1 MTFSFAC
8 LTDSGR
14 PATLIWGSVKLN
26 ELLFG
31 ASYYKLCTSHVR
43 TWKKDTIIN
52 LQTKLRKP
60 MNYIV
65 IVWSLFR
72 ISLQVPTSQE
82 NQRNQITEFS
92 WGCII
97 SFVVCNL
104 CLGTYQINPYSS
116 NRYVFQYNENVSSA
130 IEQNYITP

>member
-1 MTFSFAC
+1 
-8 LTDSGR
+8 
-14 PATLIWGSVKLN
+14 
-26 ELLFG
+26 
-31 ASYYKLCTSHVR
+31 
-43 TWKKDTIIN
+43 
-52 LQTKLRKP
+52 

-65 IVWSLFR
+65 MVWSLFR
-72 ISLQVPTSQE
+72 IFLQVPTSQE

-97 SFVVCNL
+97 SFVVSNL